1 MAPAPLTIRRK
12 GMAIDKNYFDS
23 VRKAQAEGDP
33 LAGYIKGVKGI
44 VHVNT
49 IDTFNGAPVVLTL
62 KGDPVDKN
70 TDVDDITI
78 FLWTQFELD
87 YFRRANKT
95 ILAEG
100 ILAPYTK
107 ETIEAISVNEVSDE
121 ELEIALKKK
130 FFAVRSLLNK
140 FTSPAP
146 VVRLLHLAQD
156 MNKPVGTIAA
166 IQNRLSELQKIDE
179 G

>member
-1 MAPAPLTIRRK
+1 MPL
-12 GMAIDKNYFDS
+12 DKTYFDS
-23 VRKAQAEGDP
+23 VRKAQAEGEP

-49 IDTFNGAPVVLTL
+49 IDTFNGTPVVLTL
-62 KGDPVDKN
+62 KGDPADKSVDIDN
-70 TDVDDITI
+70 ITI

-87 YFRRANKT
+87 YFRRANKV

-100 ILAPYTK
+100 LLAPYTK
-107 ETIEAISVNEVSDE
+107 EVLAEISVNEVSDK
-121 ELEIALKKK
+121 ELETALKKK
-130 FFAVRSLLNK
+130 FFATRALLNK

-146 VVRLLHLAQD
+146 VLRMLHIAEDL
-156 MNKPVGTIAA
+156 NKPVGTISA
-166 IQNRLSELQKIDE
+166 IQKRLSELQKIKE

>member
-1 MAPAPLTIRRK
+1 MPL
-12 GMAIDKNYFDS
+12 DKTYFDS
-23 VRKAQAEGDP
+23 VRKAQAEGEP

-49 IDTFNGAPVVLTL
+49 IDTFNGTPVVLTL
-62 KGDPVDKN
+62 KGDPADKSVDIDN
-70 TDVDDITI
+70 ITI

-87 YFRRANKT
+87 YFRRANKV

-100 ILAPYTK
+100 LLAPYTK
-107 ETIEAISVNEVSDE
+107 EVLAEISVNEVSDE
-121 ELEIALKKK
+121 ELETALKKK
-130 FFAVRSLLNK
+130 FFATRALLNK

-146 VVRLLHLAQD
+146 VLRMLHIAEDL
-156 MNKPVGTIAA
+156 NKPVGTISA
-166 IQNRLSELQKIDE
+166 IQKRLSELQKIKE